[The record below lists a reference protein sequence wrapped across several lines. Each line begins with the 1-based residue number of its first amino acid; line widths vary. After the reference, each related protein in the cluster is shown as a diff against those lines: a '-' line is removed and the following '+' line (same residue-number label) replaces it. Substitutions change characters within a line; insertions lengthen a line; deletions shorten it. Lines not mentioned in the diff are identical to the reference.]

1 MSGITLP
8 AMVLAAL
15 AAGVM
20 AGREL
25 VVVETPRVEY
35 VTDPAICRLSM
46 MEATIAA
53 RQVRR

>member
-1 MSGITLP
+1 
-8 AMVLAAL
+8 MVLAAL